1 MSAKAVPVAL
11 WNSPM
16 RALAGELMIAGKAGY
31 LRGGRA
37 ARLARLRRLETLDRF
52 HRRIWGN
59 APLVEARVLPELAGD
74 LERIDLGR
82 LPPRLLVTGALHLTV
97 VHAAERHRELIARL
111 PTERTR
117 LGKSKMMR
125 IRWLTAANQ
134 ARHLDDRPQ
143 VLTVSVAARCR
154 NRQHAF
160 VYRRC

>member
-1 MSAKAVPVAL
+1 
-11 WNSPM
+11 M

-52 HRRIWGN
+52 HRRICGN
-59 APLVEARVLPELAGD
+59 VEAGVLPELASD
-74 LERIDLGR
+74 IKRIDVCR

-143 VLTVSVAARCR
+143 VLTVFR
-154 NRQHAF
+154 
-160 VYRRC
+160 